1 MIAVVAAPDGK
12 NISDLDTLAALGKA
26 EKALQAVPGVVSVQ
40 SIVLPQGT
48 GQTPPALTVS
58 GQLGAISSG
67 ITASLNTASNN
78 TSALF
83 DTAFT
88 QSFSIIGAYLGEIS
102 GNFTWVK
109 GEASYQ
115 EIPADLKN
123 INDTIATL
131 KTGAMV
137 ENQLMSLSVQVMNAA
152 QALSAP
158 GATLTSDQIGLMMV
172 VKGYLDELA
181 AQYPQIKTQAGYQ
194 TAYPIITKIG
204 AGLISS
210 QPISMLPPDVK
221 AVMTALPDNLQQ
233 LATALM
239 KINDNFHGQ
248 NAYFFSQTL
257 ARASTGPS
265 PADTVKSQLVSLATD
280 LQTLSIKFQQ
290 NGDPLFLSPSLIAS
304 SPQMKALVDMFISP
318 NGQATKLYI
327 MINTYPQSEGAIT
340 IAAAARGALKT
351 GLSGTALQQGQAHI
365 SGTSA
370 ILADVRQ
377 VLDRD
382 FNVVM
387 IVVICAIF
395 VVLAVLLKSLIAPI
409 YLLMTVLLS
418 YGATLGIVTWIFQDI
433 MGQSGISFMIPIV
446 LFVLLV
452 ALGSDYNIFLMSR
465 VREESETHPTR
476 EGARLAAMVTG
487 AVITACGIILAATF
501 ASLTITPIRTLTQLG
516 AAVAI
521 GVFIDTFVVRAL
533 LVPAIAS
540 LLGKWNWWPSKHG

>member
-1 MIAVVAAPDGK
+1 
-12 NISDLDTLAALGKA
+12 
-26 EKALQAVPGVVSVQ
+26 
-40 SIVLPQGT
+40 
-48 GQTPPALTVS
+48 
-58 GQLGAISSG
+58 
-67 ITASLNTASNN
+67 
-78 TSALF
+78 
-83 DTAFT
+83 
-88 QSFSIIGAYLGEIS
+88 
-102 GNFTWVK
+102 
-109 GEASYQ
+109 
-115 EIPADLKN
+115 
-123 INDTIATL
+123 
-131 KTGAMV
+131 MV
-137 ENQLMSLSVQVMNAA
+137 
-152 QALSAP
+152 
-158 GATLTSDQIGLMMV
+158 I
-172 VKGYLDELA
+172 KGYIDELT
-181 AQYPQIKTQAGYQ
+181 AQYPQIKTQSGYQ
-194 TAYPIITKIG
+194 AAYPIITKIG
-204 AGLISS
+204 AGLVSS
-210 QPISMLPPDVK
+210 YPISMLPPDVK

-257 ARASTGPS
+257 ARASSGPS
-265 PADTVKSQLVSLATD
+265 AADTLKSQLVSLVTD
-280 LQTLSIKFQQ
+280 LQTLSTKFQQ
-290 NGDPLFLSPSLIAS
+290 NGDPLFLSPSMIAS

-318 NGQATKLYI
+318 NGQAAKLYI
-327 MINTYPQSEGAIT
+327 MTNTYPQSEGAIT

-351 GLSGTALQQGQAHI
+351 GLSGTVLQQAYMG
-365 SGTSA
+365 GTSA
-370 ILADVRQ
+370 VLADVRQ
-377 VLDRD
+377 TLDRD

-395 VVLAVLLKSLIAPI
+395 VVLAVLLKSLVAPI

-418 YGATLGIVTWIFQDI
+418 YGATLGIITWIFQDF

-465 VREESETHPTR
+465 VREEAETHPTR

-521 GVFIDTFVVRAL
+521 GVFIDTFIVRAL

-540 LLGKWNWWPSKHG
+540 LLGRWNWWPSKHG